1 MNIGKKNKT
10 PKTYRTY
17 ILKGQERTMPE
28 RSPASRMLKWQAYL
42 LTPPHFPFQGV
53 HKYMYN
59 KELHSLT
66 HQQINIYAEY
76 FFPLIYWFLFSTRS
90 HMSAAAI
97 FMPEFVYRIWTVCS
111 CGSYLKAFVLFFFL
125 QNNPNSKEKNNLG
138 WYGTPR

>member
-1 MNIGKKNKT
+1 MIKWILAKKN

-76 FFPLIYWFLFSTRS
+76 FFALIYWFLFSTWS

-97 FMPEFVYRIWTVCS
+97 FMSLCTEYEQCVVVVVIW
-111 CGSYLKAFVLFFFL
+111 KFFFL
-125 QNNPNSKEKNNLG
+125 FCFFYKIILIVKKKI
-138 WYGTPR
+138 T

>member
-42 LTPPHFPFQGV
+42 LTPPHFSFQGV

-66 HQQINIYAEY
+66 HQQINICAEY
-76 FFPLIYWFLFSTRS
+76 FFALIYWFLFSTWS

>member
-1 MNIGKKNKT
+1 MNIGKKKKQPKNLQNIHIKRTRAYNAWKIPCIQNVEMTGVLINT
-10 PKTYRTY
+10 PHTF
-17 ILKGQERTMPE
+17 
-28 RSPASRMLKWQAYL
+28 
-42 LTPPHFPFQGV
+42 HFKV
-53 HKYMYN
+53 YTSTCMYN

-111 CGSYLKAFVLFFFL
+111 CGSYLKVFFLVFFFYKIIL
-125 QNNPNSKEKNNLG
+125 TLKKKI
-138 WYGTPR
+138 T